1 MLRTRSRPAN
11 PNEQGVI
18 ETMQSLY
25 AVYRKELGHYFVSP
39 VAYILVGVFLVLAG
53 FFFNFFLDSAIQQS
67 FTLQM
72 QSMRFGS
79 PQEFDVTGVVLR
91 AFLGFLSTLVL
102 FLSPMLAMGVY
113 AEERKRGTIE
123 LLMTSPITDL
133 EIVLGKFL
141 ASLTLYAIMV
151 LPSAILVVFMNF
163 RSEPHLPW
171 RMILIGYAG
180 ILLLGSSLLALGSL
194 ISSFTENQMIAGVL
208 AFAASLMIWVMDAG
222 RKAEGWKGNL
232 FGYLSLIRHY
242 DDFARGVVDT
252 SALIYYVS
260 FIFLCMFLTVRS
272 LESMRWRRA

>member
-1 MLRTRSRPAN
+1 
-11 PNEQGVI
+11 
-18 ETMQSLY
+18 MQSLY
-25 AVYRKELGHYFVSP
+25 AIYRKELGHYFVSP

-67 FTLQM
+67 FALQM
-72 QSMRFGS
+72 QTMRFGS

-123 LLMTSPITDL
+123 LLMTSPITDI

-151 LPSAILVVFMNF
+151 LPTAILVIFMNF

-208 AFAASLMIWVMDAG
+208 AFAASLMIWVMDVG
-222 RKAEGWKGNL
+222 RHAEGWKGDL

-252 SALIYYVS
+252 SALIYYGS

>member
-1 MLRTRSRPAN
+1 MR
-11 PNEQGVI
+11 
-18 ETMQSLY
+18 SLY
-25 AVYRKELGHYFVSP
+25 AMYRKELAHYFVSP
-39 VAYILVGVFLVLAG
+39 VAYVLVGVFLLLAG
-53 FFFNFFLDSAIQQS
+53 FFFNFFLSSAIQQS
-67 FTLQM
+67 FALEM
-72 QSMRFGS
+72 QSMRFGA
-79 PQEFDVTGVVLR
+79 PQEFDVPGVVLR
-91 AFLGFLSTLVL
+91 AFLGLLSTLVL

-141 ASLTLYAIMV
+141 ASLTLYAIMI
-151 LPSAILVVFMNF
+151 LPTACLVVFLNF
-163 RSEPHLPW
+163 RSDPHLPW
-171 RMILIGYAG
+171 RLVLIGYAG

-208 AFAASLMIWVMDAG
+208 AFAASLMIWVMDVG
-222 RKAEGWKGNL
+222 RKAEGWKGDL

-242 DDFARGVVDT
+242 DDFARGIVDT
-252 SALIYYVS
+252 SALIYYLS